1 MRGITDTVKH
11 LLIINV
17 VMFIGTMLIGNGEL
31 FYQYFALYFPKNTF
45 FQPWQIL
52 THMFMHG
59 GFQHILFN
67 MFALWMFGTAVEQ
80 VFGKKKF
87 IFFYISAGLGAAL
100 LQIGYY
106 YVTYLPVEA
115 DLIVSGLSK
124 EQILQMLTTNE
135 TVGNISNAQLSQLQK
150 LFPVYNSVMVG
161 ASGAIMG
168 ILVAFGM
175 LFPESKLM
183 LI

>member
-1 MRGITDTVKH
+1 M
-11 LLIINV
+11 
-17 VMFIGTMLIGNGEL
+17 
-31 FYQYFALYFPKNTF
+31 
-45 FQPWQIL
+45 
-52 THMFMHG
+52 
-59 GFQHILFN
+59 
-67 MFALWMFGTAVEQ
+67 
-80 VFGKKKF
+80 F

-106 YVTYLPVEA
+106 YLTYLPVEA
-115 DLIVSGLSK
+115 DLIASGLSQ

-135 TVGNISNAQLSQLQK
+135 TVGNISKAQLTLLQE

-183 LI
+183 LIFLPIPIKAKYFIPGIIALDLISALTGHSIFSPSNTAHVAHIGGALTGFLMMYFWKKDQFDKHRWN